1 MIAGV
6 PEAQRRGIEMTSGP
20 GENSPGGPYGSP
32 QGWNAPPSAPGPQ
45 YPGYAPAPSAPT
57 GYGAPPAMERPT
69 TVRAGLGAFIG
80 SMVLGVVGQ
89 VVTALNFQTLVD
101 WSFANAGTEPGV
113 DPAMVQD
120 FAETALK
127 LGVVVG
133 FLFLALYALFVW
145 FAWQGRN
152 WARIVLWVLS
162 GLGIVFGLL
171 GMTGGSPLPF
181 LTALGG
187 FQLLLQA
194 VAVVLLALRP
204 SNEWYRFRG
213 WQRATG
219 QG

>member
-1 MIAGV
+1 MTAG
-6 PEAQRRGIEMTSGP
+6 Q

-32 QGWNAPPSAPGPQ
+32 QGWNAPPAPGPQ
-45 YPGYAPAPSAPT
+45 YPGYEPAPSAPT
-57 GYGAPPAMERPT
+57 GYGAPAPMERPT

-120 FAETALK
+120 VAETALK
-127 LGVVVG
+127 IGVVVG

-171 GMTGGSPLPF
+171 GMAGGSPLPF
-181 LTALGG
+181 LTALSG

-194 VAVVLLALRP
+194 AAVVLLALKP

-219 QG
+219 QA